1 MVSNLRT
8 ASGAVLSGFCFG
20 TMQWGGKADA
30 ADSRKMFNSACK
42 SGINFFD
49 TALFWPHTANL
60 TPHPAHVAPLADKNG
75 RRE

>member
-42 SGINFFD
+42 SGINFFV
-49 TALFWPHTANL
+49 T
-60 TPHPAHVAPLADKNG
+60 
-75 RRE
+75 

>member
-1 MVSNLRT
+1 MTSNLRT
-8 ASGAVLSGFCFG
+8 SSGTVLSGFCFG

-49 TALFWPHTANL
+49 TAHGYTGGASETLLGEF
-60 TPHPAHVAPLADKNG
+60 
-75 RRE
+75 

>member
-30 ADSRKMFNSACK
+30 ADSRAMFDAACK

-49 TALFWPHTANL
+49 TAHGYTGGASENL
-60 TPHPAHVAPLADKNG
+60 LGEFIFGHD
-75 RRE
+75 